1 MATWTSSAN
10 TDDKMATAEFQSTTM
25 ILMMM
30 INNGVLTGF
39 NYTVAMM
46 LVPLYDGLKGWN
58 SSIVHLN
65 NPIFPNGSV
74 NSNDYKIMEMTMMAM
89 AMAIEPSFN

>member
-1 MATWTSSAN
+1 
-10 TDDKMATAEFQSTTM
+10 MATAEFQSTTM

-46 LVPLYDGLKGWN
+46 LVPLYDGLKG
-58 SSIVHLN
+58 
-65 NPIFPNGSV
+65 
-74 NSNDYKIMEMTMMAM
+74 
-89 AMAIEPSFN
+89 